1 MGRPDK
7 CGSSH
12 WKCSVKKKAVFKNSA
27 NFTGK
32 HLLEFA
38 FRKVRPA
45 TLLKLDSNTSFPVK
59 FVTFLKTRILKISHT
74 KTVYTFCILKLYKI
88 YTTDVYKMYATFQQT
103 FADIL
108 YTKSKELCQLNFV
121 YKMWTKVCRNV
132 GYILYT
138 NILYTIC
145 IHQFWSTKSVHH
157 KHYVYNLYTKF
168 MQHVY
173 TNNCIKNR
181 SLIST
186 FFTHLLCTFKLIIA
200 NN

>member
-1 MGRPDK
+1 MK
-7 CGSSH
+7 
-12 WKCSVKKKAVFKNSA
+12 
-27 NFTGK
+27 
-32 HLLEFA
+32 
-38 FRKVRPA
+38 
-45 TLLKLDSNTSFPVK
+45 
-59 FVTFLKTRILKISHT
+59 KISCT
-74 KTVYTFCILKLYKI
+74 KSVHTFCILKLYKM
-88 YTTDVYKMYATFQQT
+88 YTTDVYKMYARFQQT
-103 FADIL
+103 FADLL

-121 YKMWTKVCRNV
+121 YTMWTKVCRNV